1 MISSLAG
8 RIAVLVLAVLFC
20 TLGLTLLLG
29 YNKYRTALSTAVEN
43 RFLFVLTDLKQT
55 LDLGLGLGVGLE
67 DLGNTRSLLEREAE
81 GDAAI
86 TFIEVFDAGGRVLF
100 STDPGSVGD
109 LLPQHYV
116 EIAAGSQWR
125 SVNEPGSGVVA
136 MVMPLTSPIGAPIG
150 GLILGW
156 SKQTLSARHED
167 MAATLAGIGITTCG
181 VFGIALLCGLWFTF
195 RAPRRRLTALRDIL
209 ADLAEERDPPAALI
223 AAAEDPLIERF
234 AVQAGRSRRE
244 IGTALADVRALDE
257 AT

>member
-29 YNKYRTALSTAVEN
+29 YNKYRTALAAAVEN

-55 LDLGLGLGVGLE
+55 IDLGLGLGVRLE
-67 DLGNTRSLLEREAE
+67 DLGSTRNLLERETE

-86 TFIEVFDAGGRVLF
+86 TFIEVFDAGGQVLF
-100 STDPGSVGD
+100 STDPGGVGD
-109 LLPQHYV
+109 LLPQRYV
-116 EIAAGSQWR
+116 EIAAGSQWQ
-125 SVNEPGSGVVA
+125 SVIEPGSDMVA

-156 SKQTLSARHED
+156 SRETLSARHQE
-167 MAATLAGIGITTCG
+167 MAATLAGIGITGCG
-181 VFGIALLCGLWFTF
+181 VFGVALLCGLWLTF
-195 RAPRRRLTALRDIL
+195 RAPRRRLAALRDIL
-209 ADLAEERDPPAALI
+209 AELAEGRDPPAASI
-223 AAAEDPLIERF
+223 ALADDPLIERF
-234 AVQAGRSRRE
+234 AAQAGHSRRE
-244 IGTALADVRALDE
+244 IGTTLANVRALDE